1 MICKNTN
8 AISRHVS
15 SPKERRVFFSFFA
28 FFADVF
34 DPFSSFL
41 PLSLSGR
48 LSSSNSVA
56 FRLLDLN
63 FADEEEENES
73 PFEDDA
79 SVLVLE
85 ELGSDVLSSIG
96 FAAVTKLA
104 SASGSGGRPFSRK
117 ERKISL
123 MMTYALALCPAKSR

>member
-1 MICKNTN
+1 MICKHTN
-8 AISRHVS
+8 AISCHVS

-41 PLSLSGR
+41 PFSGR

-73 PFEDDA
+73 PFEDGA

-85 ELGSDVLSSIG
+85 ELDSDVLSSID
-96 FAAVTKLA
+96 FAAVAKLA